1 MPSRNVRTTIIGPKG
16 LLRDSLASLLGGYSY
31 RVTDSH
37 HTAADMPIPPEEE
50 GPCLVLLTV
59 RTVDVAVAEGAVIRQ
74 TCPSCKIVGLLEEI
88 LDEDFPKLAHS
99 SIDGCVPLDVS
110 EEVLTRTL
118 DLAMAGAARFVV
130 LADQPR
136 LSTSP
141 SAEGQ
146 QKASPN
152 GWPGADNQSGPD
164 TTIGT
169 VVYQDGPPLVPDA
182 KACSVSTPT
191 VAVSTANPGCGL
203 NSHPLDGHQLESIGH
218 DGAAKTA
225 HSADLPAT
233 VKVMTLSEREKQVV
247 DGVVKGQSNKII
259 ARECGIA
266 EATIK
271 VHMKTILRKVR
282 CSNRTQLAIWALE
295 HAATF
300 GTRGK
305 AAHSLFLR

>member
-31 RVTDSH
+31 RVTDSY
-37 HTAADMPIPPEEE
+37 HTAADMPSPPEEE

-59 RTVDVAVAEGAVIRQ
+59 RTVGVAVAECAVIRQ
-74 TCPSCKIVGLLEEI
+74 TCPNCKIVGLLEEI
-88 LDEDFPKLAHS
+88 LDEDFPKLPHS

-118 DLAMAGAARFVV
+118 DLAMSGAARFVV

-136 LSTSP
+136 LSAAP
-141 SAEGQ
+141 SAEAQ
-146 QKASPN
+146 QKADPN
-152 GWPGADNQSGPD
+152 RGPSSDSHSGPD
-164 TTIGT
+164 TTLGT
-169 VVYQDGPPLVPDA
+169 VVYHDGPPLVPNP

-191 VAVSTANPGCGL
+191 IAVSTANPGSGL
-203 NSHPLDGHQLESIGH
+203 AGHPLDGHHLESLGH

-225 HSADLPAT
+225 HSADLSGTA
-233 VKVMTLSEREKQVV
+233 KVMTLSEREKQVI

-271 VHMKTILRKVR
+271 VHMKTILRKVQ

-295 HAATF
+295 HAFRPREEA
-300 GTRGK
+300 GP
-305 AAHSLFLR
+305 SLFLR